1 MPRIDA
7 PTVAEHRLRR
17 HAAVVAAARDL
28 LTHGG
33 PSAVTPAAVAAQIG
47 LGRSSVYEYF
57 ASSAELLAAA
67 VEDAAREATE
77 RLDAAVDDSASPRDR
92 IRSYAREAVAVA
104 AAGHGPVDLPSAT
117 DLPEACRAR
126 LAEIHARLNE
136 PLRRAVEDLG
146 APSPEARRRD
156 HRRSDLG
163 SSARAGAAAGRR
175 GDRHPAGPAGRRAHG
190 TAPGLTAGRHRR
202 APLTGRNGTDPA
214 IMDG

>member
-7 PTVAEHRLRR
+7 PTVAEHRQRR
-17 HAAVVAAARDL
+17 HAAVVAAARSL
-28 LTHGG
+28 LAHGG

-67 VEDAAREATE
+67 VEDAGREATE

-117 DLPEACRAR
+117 DLPQACRAR

-146 APSPEARRRD
+146 APDPELAATIISAAISAAVRELE
-156 HRRSDLG
+156 HRSAEEVTTTLLDLLDG
-163 SSARAGAAAGRR
+163 
-175 GDRHPAGPAGRRAHG
+175 
-190 TAPGLTAGRHRR
+190 GLTALRR
-202 APLTGRNGTDPA
+202 GSEPSRPSAPLTGRNVTDAP
-214 IMDG
+214 IMDE